1 MHHPVLAAVQHFRRY
16 YTQLFLP
23 LAAQYGLSQLE
34 MDVLLFLHNNP
45 GCNTARDIVE
55 LRGFAKSN
63 VSTAIETLRAR
74 EYLTVAPDARSR
86 RVHRLHLTPDGRPV
100 AEALAACQQAG
111 LARLLTGFTPE
122 ERAQLWQL
130 LSRMDGNLTAALRQ
144 EG

>member
-1 MHHPVLAAVQHFRRY
+1 MHSSILAAVQHFRRY

-23 LAAQYGLSQLE
+23 LGAQYDLSQLE

-45 GCNTARDIVE
+45 GHNTARDIVE

-74 EYLTVAPDARSR
+74 GYLTVAPDAHSR
-86 RVHRLHLTPDGRPV
+86 RVHRLYLTPDRRPV
-100 AEALAACQQAG
+100 AAELAACQQDG

-130 LSRMDGNLTAALRQ
+130 LSRIDGNLTAALRQ